1 MKKRGKRPKPAR
13 KSMHA
18 QFAIPRWK
26 MLSRR
31 LWKTDLGGDLPEVV
45 ILILSNE
52 EFRKFHAS
60 TAAAKRY
67 IDDHHFLKR
76 KLIKV
81 VFVNRSP
88 NDDGTQWLVVIS
100 HTIESTAAVLAYQ
113 I

>member
-1 MKKRGKRPKPAR
+1 MKKRGKRPKRGLKPMRA
-13 KSMHA
+13 KFST
-18 QFAIPRWK
+18 PRWK

-31 LWKTDLGGDLPEVV
+31 VWKTDLGGDLPEVV
-45 ILILSNE
+45 ILVLSNE

-81 VFVNRSP
+81 VFVNRSS
-88 NDDGTQWLVVIS
+88 NDNGTLWLVVIS
-100 HTIESTAAVLAYQ
+100 HTIESTAAVIAYQ